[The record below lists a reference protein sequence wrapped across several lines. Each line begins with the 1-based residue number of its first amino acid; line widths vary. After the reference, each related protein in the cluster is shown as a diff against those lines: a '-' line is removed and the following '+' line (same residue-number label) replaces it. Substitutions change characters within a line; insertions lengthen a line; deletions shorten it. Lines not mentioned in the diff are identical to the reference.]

1 MHRVLILQV
10 CVYTVLQDFAG
21 CVPGPR
27 GLMEM
32 VMEARGMQAAIEAI
46 TRVNSSSREEVE
58 WRGIRAHLKK
68 PLHQVDCLAV
78 LGGSVKSCSLIAPI
92 WGFIGGR
99 VKGGARIPYRGCSML
114 ILPGT

>member
-1 MHRVLILQV
+1 
-10 CVYTVLQDFAG
+10 
-21 CVPGPR
+21 
-27 GLMEM
+27 MEM

-92 WGFIGGR
+92 WGFYWWRGSKVVCTFHTALLIPQLAA
-99 VKGGARIPYRGCSML
+99 ARNLTFTQTVISLHPKPTQLESN
-114 ILPGT
+114 PS